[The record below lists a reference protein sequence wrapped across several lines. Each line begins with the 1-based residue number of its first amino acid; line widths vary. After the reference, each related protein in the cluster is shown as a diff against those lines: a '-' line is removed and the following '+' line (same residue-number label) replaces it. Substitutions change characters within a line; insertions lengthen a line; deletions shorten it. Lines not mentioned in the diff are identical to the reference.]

1 MKTNQIIQFNRLG
14 LLLRRQ
20 VFSNGK
26 SIGIAFGA
34 ITGMMLVITL
44 LIAYFNPVALNNLHY
59 LYFTALFIGGYIFSS
74 NVYNELHQIQKS
86 YSYLTLPVSTTE
98 RLLSGWIISGL
109 LFPVVSLAAIAIVV
123 ILSGLVISLITGSIP
138 AQDLI
143 YHNSLSLIKTYVITQ
158 TIFLLGAVYFRK
170 NNFLKTLLALFL
182 FMVLINLYTGL
193 VGWMLFGSFT
203 QQGGMIV
210 DETMVSQPME
220 KLFTTHFPNIASFVF
235 NWLFGPFF
243 LVTTWFGIK
252 ERQV

>member
-1 MKTNQIIQFNRLG
+1 MKTNQIIQINRLG

-44 LIAYFNPVALNNLHY
+44 LVAYFNPAAINNLHY
-59 LYFTALFIGGYIFSS
+59 LYFSALFIGGYIFSS
-74 NVYNELHQIQKS
+74 HVYNELHQIQKS

-109 LFPVVSLAAIAIVV
+109 LFSLASLVAIAIVV
-123 ILSGLVISLITGSIP
+123 ILSGLIMSLITGTAP
-138 AQDLI
+138 GQDLF
-143 YHNSLSLIKTYVITQ
+143 YHNSLSLVKNYMITQ

-182 FMVLINLYTGL
+182 FMVVTNLYAGL

-210 DETMVSQPME
+210 DETAVIQPME
-220 KLFTTHFPNIASFVF
+220 KLFTTYFPNIASFIY